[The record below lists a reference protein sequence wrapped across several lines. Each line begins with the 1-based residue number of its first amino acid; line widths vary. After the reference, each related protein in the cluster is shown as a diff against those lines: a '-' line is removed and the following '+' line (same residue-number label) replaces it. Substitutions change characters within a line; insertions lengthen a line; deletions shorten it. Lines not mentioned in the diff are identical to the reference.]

1 MIYWKFSTVMS
12 ENCNILRD
20 DEFYQGDTYQRGTME
35 KVIAK
40 DRGNHQFQLENKSGS
55 YLIKLKLV
63 EKQTEKR
70 CDFLILDCTGE
81 AAFFVELKGQKLS
94 DAVSQ
99 IQSTLGA
106 YSSRLTH
113 FQFFCRV
120 VQTKVFGARIQLE
133 KEKLIKYLY
142 KNHKSNVQ
150 NRTRDLVKIES
161 QKLVEII

>member
-1 MIYWKFSTVMS
+1 MI
-12 ENCNILRD
+12 ENCNILQP
-20 DEFYQGDTYQRGTME
+20 DEFYHGDKYQAGTV
-35 KVIAK
+35 KKLIAK
-40 DRGNHQFQLENKSGS
+40 DNGDHQFELENESGS

-70 CDFLILDCTGE
+70 CDFLILDCTGK

-106 YSSRLTH
+106 YSSRLTD
-113 FQFFCRV
+113 FQFYCRV
-120 VQTKVFGARIQLE
+120 VQTRVFGARSQID
-133 KEKLIKYLY
+133 KAKLMKYLH

-150 NRTRDLVKIES
+150 KGTRDLVKIGS
-161 QKLVEII
+161 QKLVEKI